1 MIGHGLV
8 WPRAVL
14 FDLDGTLIDSAP
26 DIRAAVNE
34 LLATHGIAPLSL
46 DQVHS
51 FIGNGMKKLVERAFA
66 ATSGPLTPERL
77 EREYADMFAIYGR
90 HLTGLTTLLPGA
102 REMLEELS
110 TQGIGLGL
118 VTNKPQRFIE
128 TVLDHFGLSQ
138 LFAIAVG
145 GDAGVPAKPAP
156 DMLFAAMKTLGAAQ
170 DATVMVGDS
179 ASDVLSARNAGVA
192 AILLRG
198 GYTTTPVE
206 ELGADALVDRL
217 ADLPA
222 TMARLRRG

>member
-1 MIGHGLV
+1 MSDRNGN
-8 WPRAVL
+8 WPRAAL

-46 DQVHS
+46 DQVRS
-51 FIGNGMKKLVERAFA
+51 FIGNGVKKLVERAFA
-66 ATSGPLTPERL
+66 ATAGPLTPDRL

-90 HLTGLTTLLPGA
+90 HLTDLTTLLPGA
-102 REMLEELS
+102 REMLEALRA
-110 TQGIGLGL
+110 QGIGLGL

-128 TVLDHFGLSQ
+128 TILDHFGLSP
-138 LFAIAVG
+138 LFTVAVG
-145 GDAGVPAKPAP
+145 GDAGAPVKPAP
-156 DMLFAAMKTLGAAQ
+156 DMLFAAMKALGAAPG
-170 DATVMVGDS
+170 DTVMVGDS

-192 AILLRG
+192 AVLLRG

-206 ELGADALVDRL
+206 ALGADALIDRL

-222 TMARLRRG
+222 VLTALRR